1 MLTKSNYLAW
11 SIKMKVC
18 MRAQRI
24 WDVVKPKGPKVPTEE
39 SKDQMALAAIYQA
52 MLEDMLFLVYG
63 KETSKETWEALKI
76 MHIGAEHVK
85 DAKVQT
91 LKPEFEGL
99 RMESESIDNFVSR
112 LTTIVNQI

>member
-1 MLTKSNYLAW
+1 
-11 SIKMKVC
+11 
-18 MRAQRI
+18 
-24 WDVVKPKGPKVPTEE
+24 
-39 SKDQMALAAIYQA
+39 
-52 MLEDMLFLVYG
+52 
-63 KETSKETWEALKI
+63 